1 MVNKAW
7 GWFLTTSLIIGV
19 PVTTGL
25 ILTGIERTWHT
36 LTCETMRYNCSRSLV
51 HGLSYVVE
59 QVDQTHDVM
68 LTPTPTKRGK

>member
-1 MVNKAW
+1 MVSKAW

-51 HGLSYVVE
+51 HGWSYVVE
-59 QVDQTHDVM
+59 QVDNTHDVTF
-68 LTPTPTKRGK
+68 TPTPTKRGK

>member
-1 MVNKAW
+1 MVSKAW

-59 QVDQTHDVM
+59 QVDNAHDVT

>member
-7 GWFLTTSLIIGV
+7 RWFLTTSLIIGV

-59 QVDQTHDVM
+59 QVDNTHDVT
-68 LTPTPTKRGK
+68 LTPTPTKRSK

>member
-1 MVNKAW
+1 MVSKAW
-7 GWFLTTSLIIGV
+7 RWFLTTSLIIGV
-19 PVTTGL
+19 PITTGL

-51 HGLSYVVE
+51 HSLSYVVE
-59 QVDQTHDVM
+59 QVDNTHDVT